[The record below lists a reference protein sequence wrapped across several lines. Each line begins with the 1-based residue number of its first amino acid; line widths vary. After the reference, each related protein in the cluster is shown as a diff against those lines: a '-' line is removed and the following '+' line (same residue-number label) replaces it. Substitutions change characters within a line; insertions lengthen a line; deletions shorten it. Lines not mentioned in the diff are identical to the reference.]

1 VLHPDA
7 APDDPAAEAQFHRA
21 ATAYRILTGPQREAY
36 DEARVARAAAAPG
49 RPATTS
55 TVAPPRA
62 AGESGHHLTRKGA
75 RGAVWGGIGLVV
87 LGVVAACL
95 VIALQVHDANL
106 RSRGLPVTAAV
117 VTGARGSP
125 ELEFV
130 TADGQQVHTG
140 IPDSKSGS
148 LRVGDEV
155 EIRYDADHPTRV
167 VTQANTVAR
176 DITLWIV
183 VAKFLI
189 VGLVL
194 VIVGARRLAKA

>member
-1 VLHPDA
+1 
-7 APDDPAAEAQFHRA
+7 
-21 ATAYRILTGPQREAY
+21 
-36 DEARVARAAAAPG
+36 VA
-49 RPATTS
+49 
-55 TVAPPRA
+55 
-62 AGESGHHLTRKGA
+62 
-75 RGAVWGGIGLVV
+75 
-87 LGVVAACL
+87 
-95 VIALQVHDANL
+95 
-106 RSRGLPVTAAV
+106 VTAAV
-117 VTGARGSP
+117 VTGTGGNP

-130 TADGQQVHTG
+130 TADGQQVHTD

-194 VIVGARRLAKA
+194 VIVGARRLAKP